1 MIEHPKCA
9 TCAHYKAREQDEET
23 REIPWST
30 PPKFG
35 KCKLIPMADD
45 MTDWKGYQGDG
56 DVQLYALKAEYA
68 QYLAGVQDGSSYSAD
83 LFPHPD
89 FYCPMHSE
97 LMPHLV
103 KHG

>member
-1 MIEHPKCA
+1 MIEHPKCS
-9 TCAHYKAREQDEET
+9 TCAHFKPRDQDEET
-23 REIPWST
+23 RNIPWSI

-35 KCKLIPMADD
+35 LCKLIPMADN
-45 MTDWKGYQGDG
+45 MTDWKGEGEDFMPKYS
-56 DVQLYALKAEYA
+56 LKPEYE